1 MEGLNP
7 TKIMVQDVMT
17 TNPIIIKRDET
28 VKRAAELM
36 KEGKVGSLLVL
47 DDAGELDGIIT
58 EMDIVFKTVAEG
70 MNPDKV
76 MINEIMS
83 SPVHSIDPEKEI
95 QRAAE
100 IMADLG
106 IRRLPVIKDGDL
118 LGLITENDI
127 LEISPGLLDVTR
139 ELERINA
146 SDIEGYREPSR
157 TEISGYC
164 ESCGV
169 YSENLV
175 SLNGQL
181 LCRECR

>member
-1 MEGLNP
+1 MEGLNHS
-7 TKIMVQDVMT
+7 KILVKDIMT
-17 TNPIIIKRDET
+17 TNPIIIKKDAT

-47 DDAGELDGIIT
+47 DEYGDMDGIIT

-70 MNPDKV
+70 LNPDEV
-76 MINEIMS
+76 MIEEIMS
-83 SPVHSIDPEKEI
+83 APVHSIKPDKDI
-95 QRAAE
+95 KDAAE

-106 IRRLPVIKDGDL
+106 IRRLPVIKEGDL

-146 SDIEGYREPSR
+146 SDIESYREPAKA
-157 TEISGYC
+157 EISGYC

-169 YSENLV
+169 YSENLMSV
-175 SLNGQL
+175 NGQL

>member
-1 MEGLNP
+1 MEGLNHS
-7 TKIMVQDVMT
+7 KILVQDIMT
-17 TNPIIIKRDET
+17 TNPIIIKRDAT

-36 KEGKVGSLLVL
+36 KEGNVGSLLVL
-47 DDAGELDGIIT
+47 DDSGELDGIIT

-70 MNPDKV
+70 MNPEKV
-76 MINEIMS
+76 LINDIMS
-83 SPVHSIDPEKEI
+83 APVHSIKPDKEI
-95 QRAAE
+95 QNAAE

-106 IRRLPVIKDGDL
+106 IRRLPVIRDGDL

-146 SDIEGYREPSR
+146 SEIESYREPSKM
-157 TEISGYC
+157 EISGYC

-169 YSENLV
+169 YSENLI
-175 SLNGQL
+175 SMNGQL